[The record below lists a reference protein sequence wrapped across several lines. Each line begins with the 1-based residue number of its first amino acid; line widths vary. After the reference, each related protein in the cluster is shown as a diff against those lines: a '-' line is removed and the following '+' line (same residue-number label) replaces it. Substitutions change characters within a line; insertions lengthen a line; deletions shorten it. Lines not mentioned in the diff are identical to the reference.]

1 MFILSSKIIRQC
13 ILSMI
18 LGDIGALQGC
28 SQSPAYSVE
37 QTLVR
42 IGGAEILEQH
52 AKPSIEDY
60 MYMGSLAENR
70 LDYEMLI
77 LHTLSLCHGM
87 KIDCISLKLS
97 LAIIDIKQ
105 QRDEIRYGKLLDKKM
120 IKETDFE
127 EGCSTAHEI
136 GSLALLESRLKKLGE
151 AAIEQQRTESLSR
164 ILDIIHFSGGFASNM
179 GSEQCQR
186 LFRKK
191 PYLAHA
197 YLAQLALV
205 HVRLFPRQKNEWS
218 ELLLHPNI
226 KIINASLNAP
236 DGSPILKGI
245 KKPLDEES
253 QSDIVR

>member
-13 ILSMI
+13 ILSVI

-28 SQSPAYSVE
+28 SQSPTYSVE
-37 QTLVR
+37 QTLAH
-42 IGGAEILEQH
+42 IGGAEILEQS

-60 MYMGSLAENR
+60 TYMGSLAENR

-77 LHTLSLCHGM
+77 LHTLSLCQGM
-87 KIDCISLKLS
+87 KIDCTSLKLS

-105 QRDEIRYGKLLDKKM
+105 QRDEIRYVKLLDHKM

-127 EGCSTAHEI
+127 EGCLTALEI

-151 AAIEQQRTESLSR
+151 TAIEQQRTESLSR
-164 ILDIIHFSGGFASNM
+164 ILDIIHSNGGFASNM

-205 HVRLFPRQKNEWS
+205 HVRLFPKQKNEWS

-226 KIINASLNAP
+226 KAINSPLNAS

-245 KKPLDEES
+245 GIQRDGES
-253 QSDIVR
+253 QSGTVR

>member
-1 MFILSSKIIRQC
+1 
-13 ILSMI
+13 MI

-164 ILDIIHFSGGFASNM
+164 ILDIIHSSGGFASNM